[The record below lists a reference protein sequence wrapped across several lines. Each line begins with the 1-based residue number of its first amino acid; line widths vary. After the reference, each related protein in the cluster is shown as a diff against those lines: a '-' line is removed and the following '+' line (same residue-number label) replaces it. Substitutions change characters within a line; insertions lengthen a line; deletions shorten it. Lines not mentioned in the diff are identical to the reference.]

1 LSTQVI
7 EYEQK
12 KLEILREAE
21 RKAAEEQRHEEQ
33 AQREA
38 VKRQKEWDQQM
49 QRKQALPDTTP
60 PCPERLCE

>member
-1 LSTQVI
+1 MQVI

-21 RKAAEEQRHEEQ
+21 RKAADEQRRDEQ

-38 VKRQKEWDQQM
+38 AKRRQEWEQQM
-49 QRKQALPDTTP
+49 QRKQVRSAAPLGSCKP
-60 PCPERLCE
+60 L